1 MSCEEAPGICVLAC
15 IVSGGQTG
23 ADRAALDFAIRHG
36 YAHGGWVPHGRL
48 AEDGPIALQYQLTEL
63 ANGGYRQRT
72 RRNVQDSDGTLI
84 VNLGTLEGGTLAT
97 QVFAQRLR
105 KPCLLVQPVSVADA
119 AGHVLAWLQTH
130 AIRTLNVAG
139 PRESKRPGIYRLT
152 EALLDAV
159 HATIRHGGDDRVD
172 CRPLAGGH

>member
-1 MSCEEAPGICVLAC
+1 MSCGEAPCISVLAC

-36 YAHGGWVPHGRL
+36 YAHGGWVPNGRL
-48 AEDGPIALQYQLTEL
+48 AEDGPLALKYQLTEL
-63 ANGGYRQRT
+63 VNGGYRQRT

-84 VNLGTLEGGTLAT
+84 VNLGKMEGGTLAT
-97 QVFAQRLR
+97 QIFAQRLG
-105 KPCLLVQPVSVADA
+105 KPCLLVQPESMADA
-119 AGHVLAWLQTH
+119 ASHVLPWLQAH

-139 PRESKRPGIYRLT
+139 PRESKRPGMYRLT
-152 EALLDAV
+152 EALLEAV
-159 HATIRHGGDDRVD
+159 HAAIHHGSDGRMD